1 VPKSY
6 FSLRYYGVH
15 AFRWVAADGSSR
27 HVRWEWVPLDGDR
40 RLGLREARSRG
51 RDFLQHD
58 VRQRLTRGSTRF
70 TLELQLAEPGD
81 PVDDPSQRWP
91 PQRERIDAGTLE
103 IAEVDADTDENSLV
117 FDPGRVTEGIE
128 LSNDPVLQFRPQAY
142 SESVSRRLSS

>member
-27 HVRWEWVPLDGDR
+27 YVRWEWVPLDGDR
-40 RLGLREARSRG
+40 RLGVREARSRG
-51 RDFLQHD
+51 RDFLQQG
-58 VRQRLTRGSTRF
+58 VRERLPREPARF
-70 TLELQLAEPGD
+70 TLELQIAAPED

-91 PQRERIDAGTLE
+91 TERERLDAGTLE
-103 IAEVDADTDENSLV
+103 IVEVDEATDENSLV
-117 FDPGRVTEGIE
+117 FDPGRVTDGIE
-128 LSNDPVLQFRPQAY
+128 LSNDSVLQFRPRAY